1 MTSKQPFEQVHKH
14 EYAERVIPSTCSERG
29 YTLHVC
35 ECGDEYK
42 DNFQPLSDHDFR
54 PAGETAP
61 TCEAPGKRFFA
72 CSVCGAKKETPIP
85 ATGHTFGE
93 TETMVYPGCVSEGE
107 GKRICTVCGAVKKVP
122 IPATGHKFDEW
133 FDQKKAG
140 CDAPGEQ
147 VRQCPLCGKTE
158 TRAVPALGHDMT
170 EWAVSK
176 TDPNKDERFCR
187 RCGLTETREGQD
199 AVTLCA
205 DGIAALQNGDRDAAR
220 EKLRLAAEKG
230 LAQAQFNYALYCL
243 LGLNYDGTCPPEWEC
258 SEETAKEAI
267 EWFQKAA
274 DQGIAEAT
282 YQIGWAYE
290 TVLHDDKQALK
301 WYQKATEAGN
311 AGAKKALAK
320 AKNKRKS
327 RIARCIVDSCI
338 LFIVCAYLVLTL
350 IITIT
355 HVFNFYVV
363 VFEFFGCATLSF
375 LVSIFGG
382 LFVRSYDGEAPCCVK
397 FGLGVSAHGLVA
409 LISTLIAV
417 MIGFVVSN
425 LFTII
430 EIVFLIYF
438 AKKQIASSSQTDLT

>member
-1 MTSKQPFEQVHKH
+1 MTSKQHFEQVHKH

-93 TETMVYPGCVSEGE
+93 TETMVYPGCESEGE
-107 GKRICTVCGAVKKVP
+107 GKRTCSLCGAVKKVP

-158 TRAVPALGHDMT
+158 TRPLPALGHDMT

-199 AVTLCA
+199 ALTLCA
-205 DGIAALQNGDRDAAR
+205 DGIVALQIGDRDAAR

-230 LAQAQFNYALYCL
+230 LAEAQYEYGVLLRDAPDKKGADVDAAIGWLTKSAEQNYAPAMVALANTY
-243 LGLNYDGTCPPEWEC
+243 
-258 SEETAKEAI
+258 SEMKRDRKQAMVWYRKAAEAGSVEAKEALAKTNK
-267 EWFQKAA
+267 EKK
-274 DQGIAEAT
+274 IAFARCGFDSCNLLTAIAFLILTILSSNNFSEIIMIIAGGFLVAEMICPT
-282 YQIGWAYE
+282 VFFTVYMNKLNIQYLESAE
-290 TVLHDDKQALK
+290 RRMTVLL
-301 WYQKATEAGN
+301 
-311 AGAKKALAK
+311 
-320 AKNKRKS
+320 
-327 RIARCIVDSCI
+327 I
-338 LFIVCAYLVLTL
+338 LGMVHGLFAMLSFAPFC
-350 IITIT
+350 
-355 HVFNFYVV
+355 FYV
-363 VFEFFGCATLSF
+363 
-375 LVSIFGG
+375 SI
-382 LFVRSYDGEAPCCVK
+382 LISISE
-397 FGLGVSAHGLVA
+397 VA
-409 LISTLIAV
+409 LMAFSAV
-417 MIGFVVSN
+417 
-425 LFTII
+425 
-430 EIVFLIYF
+430 
-438 AKKQIASSSQTDLT
+438 KQWMAHRKPTGQTTR